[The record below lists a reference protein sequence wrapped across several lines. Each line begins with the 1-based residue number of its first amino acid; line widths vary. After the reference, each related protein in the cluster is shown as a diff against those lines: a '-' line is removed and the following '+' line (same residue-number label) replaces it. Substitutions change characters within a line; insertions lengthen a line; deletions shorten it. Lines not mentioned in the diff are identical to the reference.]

1 MKVIE
6 SIPEMQ
12 STVNRL
18 REKGS
23 RIGLVPTM
31 GALHAGHLSLI
42 EEAKR
47 QTDVVITSIYVNP
60 KQFEPTEDFA
70 AYPRNMQEDQQKAE
84 ASGSDI
90 IFAPRDEEM
99 YPANFLTHVQVEKIT
114 EVLCGAFRP
123 GHFQGVATVV
133 AKLFNIVKPHKTF
146 FGQKDAQQA
155 IVLQRMVQD
164 LNFDL
169 EVVVLPI
176 IRDHDGVALSSR
188 LVFLSAE
195 ERRDATILYGAL
207 KLAESLILNGERN
220 AAAIKQ
226 EMQSMIDAVAS
237 SKTEYIEI
245 VDTENLVPVEI
256 IQNQVLIALAV
267 RIGKTRLIDN
277 IMLNFE
283 TVTPGK
289 FS

>member
-1 MKVIE
+1 
-6 SIPEMQ
+6 MQ
-12 STVNRL
+12 ATANRL

-31 GALHAGHLSLI
+31 GALHDGHLSLI
-42 EEAKR
+42 AEAKR
-47 QTDVVITSIYVNP
+47 QTDVVVTSIYVNP
-60 KQFEPTEDFA
+60 KQFGPAEDFST
-70 AYPRNMQEDQQKAE
+70 YPRTMTDDQQKAE
-84 ASGSDI
+84 ASGCDI
-90 IFAPRDEEM
+90 IFAPGDAEM
-99 YPANFLTHVQVEKIT
+99 YPGNFLTSVQVEKIT

-123 GHFQGVATVV
+123 GHFHGVTTVV
-133 AKLFNIVKPHKTF
+133 AKLFNIVKPHRAF

-155 IVLQRMVQD
+155 IVLKRMVRD

-176 IRDHDGVALSSR
+176 VRDHDGVALSSR
-188 LVFLSAE
+188 LVFLSTE

-207 KLAESLILNGERN
+207 KLAESLVLNGERN
-220 AAAIKQ
+220 TAAIKQ

-245 VDTENLVPVEI
+245 VDAENLVPIEK

-267 RIGKTRLIDN
+267 NIGKTRLIDN
-277 IMLNFE
+277 IMLDLE
-283 TVTPGK
+283 TVEPGK
-289 FS
+289 

>member
-1 MKVIE
+1 
-6 SIPEMQ
+6 MQ
-12 STVNRL
+12 TTANRL
-18 REKGS
+18 REKAS

-42 EEAKR
+42 AEAKR
-47 QTDVVITSIYVNP
+47 QTDVVVTSIYVNP
-60 KQFEPTEDFA
+60 RQFGPAEDFNI
-70 AYPRNMQEDQQKAE
+70 YPRPREDDQKMAE
-84 ASGSDI
+84 ASGCDI

-99 YPANFLTHVQVEKIT
+99 YPSNYLTSVQVDKIT

-123 GHFQGVATVV
+123 GHFHGVTTVV
-133 AKLFNIVKPHKTF
+133 AKLFHIVKPHKAF

-155 IVLQRMVQD
+155 IVLKRMVRD

-169 EVVVLPI
+169 DLVVLPI
-176 IRDHDGVALSSR
+176 VRGDDGVALSSR
-188 LVFLSAE
+188 LVFLSLE

-245 VDTENLVPVEI
+245 VDTENLVPIEK

-267 RIGKTRLIDN
+267 RIGKIRLIDN
-277 IMLNFE
+277 IMLDLE
-283 TVTPGK
+283 TVAPGK
-289 FS
+289 